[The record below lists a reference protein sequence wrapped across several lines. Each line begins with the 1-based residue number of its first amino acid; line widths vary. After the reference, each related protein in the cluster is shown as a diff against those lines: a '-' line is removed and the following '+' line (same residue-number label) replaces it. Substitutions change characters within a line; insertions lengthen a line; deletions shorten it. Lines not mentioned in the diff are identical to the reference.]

1 MKHRFILLTLVI
13 VNLLCGCAFNR
24 PNYTRTT
31 YSTNGIMTVEKLSVP
46 TYAIWPATT
55 ELGKQRVS
63 IGKTISVGT
72 SGLSEDGGST
82 NIAEA
87 FKALADLVRAVKT
100 P

>member
-1 MKHRFILLTLVI
+1 MKLFILILCI
-13 VNLLCGCAFNR
+13 ALCGCAFNR

-31 YSTNGIMTVEKLSVP
+31 INPTNGLVIVEKLSVP

-72 SGLSEDGGST
+72 TQLSEDSGGT
-82 NIAEA
+82 NIVDAL
-87 FKALADLVRAVKT
+87 KALDSILGKIR
-100 P
+100 